1 MATATAPSPNGTV
14 FQGGEEVRAL
24 TTRSGRDRRTGSDLQ
39 AGTETG
45 LSTGFN
51 GGAVTLSDTSGLFGP
66 IRQVLSQPAV
76 KKSLPLM
83 VIALML
89 LVFALAYTMVNAPKY
104 RPVVTGVTE
113 GDQQAVFEA
122 LRAGEFKPVVDS
134 GTGQITVP
142 VNR

>member
-39 AGTETG
+39 AGPETG

-76 KKSLPLM
+76 KNLCP
-83 VIALML
+83 
-89 LVFALAYTMVNAPKY
+89 
-104 RPVVTGVTE
+104 
-113 GDQQAVFEA
+113 
-122 LRAGEFKPVVDS
+122 
-134 GTGQITVP
+134 
-142 VNR
+142 